1 MIKPDGETSI
11 GRSAGID
18 LGTSNSV
25 IAVLTSGGTAE
36 VIPNAEG
43 DRITPSYVAYRK
55 SGAILVGKSARMQA
69 LVNPEN
75 TFYSV
80 KRFIGCKPED
90 IPDRDLERLSY
101 KVISVEGAL
110 RLDCPILKK
119 VFAAE
124 QISSQVLRKLV
135 HDASENLGEKIKS
148 VVITVPAYFRDSQR
162 QATKDA
168 GRIAGLEV
176 LRIVNEPT
184 AACLSWG
191 LAKADEED
199 TVLIFDLG
207 GGTLD
212 VSIMETGEGVFE
224 VRSTA
229 GDTRLGGDDFDNL
242 IVDWAVEKFIKDKD
256 IDLREEPIAMQR
268 LCSAAE
274 KVKVSLSA
282 LSETVIDLPFLLK
295 REGIPIHMRLS
306 ITREEFEVLCK
317 NLLTRCK
324 APMESALE
332 DARLSLSEINQVL
345 MVGGSTRIPSVLN
358 MVKEFSGK
366 VPGQSMNPDEAVAL
380 GAALQAGILCGEVKD
395 VVLIDVL
402 PLSVGIK
409 VDRDSMSTLIKR
421 NTVIPVSASDI
432 YTTFEDGQPQVGI
445 AVFQG
450 ERERASANKM
460 LATFTLAGIEPAPR
474 GMPQI
479 TVSFDVNADGIL
491 SVTAKD
497 GLTGREQGIEVSDA
511 STLSSKEVDEMLADA
526 KANLSKDRGDII
538 TERGKRIA
546 KLLFSD
552 ISASSDLSP
561 GKTQKKEILQDLE
574 VALRNADLTLIE
586 EITNRCLAYYPSYG

>member
-1 MIKPDGETSI
+1 MSKTDTGTSI

-191 LAKADEED
+191 LAKADEEE

-332 DARLSLSEINQVL
+332 DADLSLSEINQVL
-345 MVGGSTRIPSVLN
+345 MVGGSTRIPSVLS
-358 MVKEFSGK
+358 MVKDFSGK

-380 GAALQAGILCGEVKD
+380 GAALQAGVLCGEVKD

-409 VDRDSMSTLIKR
+409 VDRDSMATLIKR
-421 NTVIPVSASDI
+421 NTVIPVSASDMF
-432 YTTFEDGQPQVGI
+432 TTFEDGQPQVGI

-450 ERERASANKM
+450 ERKRASANKM

-526 KANLSKDRGDII
+526 KANLSKDRGDIT

-546 KLLFSD
+546 KLLFAD

-574 VALRNADLTLIE
+574 VALRNADVPRIYTI
-586 EITNRCLAYYPSYG
+586 ITKKRDLSWWG

>member
-1 MIKPDGETSI
+1 MSKTDTGTSI

-191 LAKADEED
+191 LAKADEEE

-332 DARLSLSEINQVL
+332 DAGLSLSEINQVL
-345 MVGGSTRIPSVLN
+345 MVGGSTRIPSVLS
-358 MVKEFSGK
+358 MVKDFSGK

-380 GAALQAGILCGEVKD
+380 GAALQAGVLCGEVKD

-409 VDRDSMSTLIKR
+409 VDRDSMATLIKR
-421 NTVIPVSASDI
+421 NTVIPVSASDMF
-432 YTTFEDGQPQVGI
+432 TTFEDGQPQVGI

-450 ERERASANKM
+450 ERKRASANKM

-526 KANLSKDRGDII
+526 KANLSKDRGDIT

-546 KLLFSD
+546 KLLFAD

-574 VALRNADLTLIE
+574 VALRNADVPRIYTI
-586 EITNRCLAYYPSYG
+586 ITKKRDLSWWG

>member
-1 MIKPDGETSI
+1 MSKTDTGTSI

-191 LAKADEED
+191 
-199 TVLIFDLG
+199 
-207 GGTLD
+207 
-212 VSIMETGEGVFE
+212 
-224 VRSTA
+224 
-229 GDTRLGGDDFDNL
+229 
-242 IVDWAVEKFIKDKD
+242 
-256 IDLREEPIAMQR
+256 
-268 LCSAAE
+268 
-274 KVKVSLSA
+274 
-282 LSETVIDLPFLLK
+282 
-295 REGIPIHMRLS
+295 
-306 ITREEFEVLCK
+306 
-317 NLLTRCK
+317 
-324 APMESALE
+324 
-332 DARLSLSEINQVL
+332 
-345 MVGGSTRIPSVLN
+345 VG
-358 MVKEFSGK
+358 
-366 VPGQSMNPDEAVAL
+366 
-380 GAALQAGILCGEVKD
+380 
-395 VVLIDVL
+395 
-402 PLSVGIK
+402 
-409 VDRDSMSTLIKR
+409 
-421 NTVIPVSASDI
+421 
-432 YTTFEDGQPQVGI
+432 
-445 AVFQG
+445 
-450 ERERASANKM
+450 
-460 LATFTLAGIEPAPR
+460 
-474 GMPQI
+474 
-479 TVSFDVNADGIL
+479 
-491 SVTAKD
+491 
-497 GLTGREQGIEVSDA
+497 
-511 STLSSKEVDEMLADA
+511 
-526 KANLSKDRGDII
+526 
-538 TERGKRIA
+538 
-546 KLLFSD
+546 
-552 ISASSDLSP
+552 
-561 GKTQKKEILQDLE
+561 
-574 VALRNADLTLIE
+574 
-586 EITNRCLAYYPSYG
+586 